1 MKKNKVTIIAIDGK
15 VAPEIMGYVEKQYGG
30 HDMTDINIVPTTKKD
45 IRSTILKNGSAEEA
59 IFTVVVKK
67 VSENDT
73 NTIGELSRKMLRKLE
88 GISKTFTEI
97 KKNTSQGLFIHVHA
111 PKPDNT

>member
-45 IRSTILKNGSAEEA
+45 IRSTILKNGSTEDA

-67 VSENDT
+67 VSENHT
-73 NTIGELSRKMLRKLE
+73 TIGELSRKMLRKLE
-88 GISKTFTEI
+88 GIKKTFTEI
-97 KKNTSQGLFIHVHA
+97 KKNPSQGLFIHVHA
-111 PKPDNT
+111 PKSANT